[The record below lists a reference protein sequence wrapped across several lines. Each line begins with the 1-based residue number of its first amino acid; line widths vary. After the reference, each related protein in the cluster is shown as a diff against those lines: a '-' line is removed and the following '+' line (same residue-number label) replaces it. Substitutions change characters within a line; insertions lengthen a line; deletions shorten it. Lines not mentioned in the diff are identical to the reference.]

1 MSLHF
6 GLLGL
11 LKVCPMSG
19 YDLKKIFDESV
30 NFFWSAQISQIY
42 RELKA
47 LERAGCVVSTTERSS
62 AGPNKRV
69 YRITESGKERLKE
82 WLLDDSREIGE
93 DDRNEF
99 LMRVFLS
106 SSIGANELLGVL
118 RKRLAKYKLD
128 LERLKASESNIPM
141 YQEKFGIESELL
153 FWKISLRRGYHDVLS
168 HIQWAE
174 ESIRFLEDQGCSAP

>member
-11 LKVCPMSG
+11 LKICPMSG

-47 LERAGCVVSTTERSS
+47 LERAGCVVSTTEASS
-62 AGPNKRV
+62 AGPNKRI
-69 YRITESGKERLKE
+69 YRITESGKARLKE
-82 WLLDDSREIGE
+82 WLLDDTREIGE

-106 SSIGANELLGVL
+106 SSIGGNELLGIL
-118 RKRLAKYKLD
+118 RKRLAKYRND
-128 LERLKASESNIPM
+128 LERLNASESNIPK
-141 YQEKFGIESELL
+141 YQEKFDIESERL
-153 FWKISLRRGYHDVLS
+153 FWMISLRRGYHDVQS
-168 HIQWAE
+168 HIRWAE
-174 ESIRFLEDQGCSAP
+174 ESIRFLEDQGYHAP